1 MGLLELLEYLVVKQL
16 ANNPAVDMVYKHF
29 IEFQSVSDIG
39 RMYGVSK
46 HSVRGYVTRVLEKS
60 GGSRTK
66 AMTLLKYVYPLVKE
80 IRPVIIRD
88 GDGLCIC
95 LLCGE
100 KMMCNVNVAE
110 FHVTRKHMDIVRMY
124 VDDVLGKL
132 RSRVKAH

>member
-1 MGLLELLEYLVVKQL
+1 MGLVELLEYLVIKQL
-16 ANNPAVDMVYKHF
+16 AGNPAVDMIYQHF
-29 IEFQSVSDIG
+29 IEFESVSDIA
-39 RMYGVSK
+39 RRYNVSK

-80 IRPVIIRD
+80 VKPAVARD
-88 GDGLCIC
+88 GGMCIC

-100 KMMCNVNVAE
+100 KMMCDVNVIE
-110 FHVTRKHMDIVRMY
+110 FHIMKNHMDIVQMY